1 MIDCVRLRDA
11 CPLPNRLDGDRLA
24 LPWYRALD
32 RAVAQGNGRSL
43 RGGDRRTFYVHPPNA
58 RKGDRSQWLAVLD
71 RVEHGVVPS
80 VQEGRVEW
88 TGGLADWMGQLG
100 PTKGMVAATSFPF
113 SSACIMRLFDSDKV
127 HEGLPYQSL
136 VPALIAGHLRD
147 VNLSESLLQTQPSAG
162 GGEDVFLNL
171 PAWQRGRALG
181 SKLVTVFPH
190 NEHNGSGLPSVQGV
204 FVLFDGGSGRP
215 LAVLDGAA
223 LTLRKTAADSAA
235 GSHFLAREDVE
246 NLLVV
251 GAGALAPHLAM
262 AHCTVRPG
270 IRRVTI
276 WNRTMARAKHMAKAL
291 ALPGIE
297 IAVAPDLEVA
307 AREADLIT
315 CATMATA
322 PLVRGEWLKP
332 GAHLDLVGS
341 FRPDMRECDGEALRR
356 SSMFVDSRWS
366 AIEDSG
372 ELVRAFAEGLLSPAD
387 IRADL
392 FDLARGVHPGR
403 RSAEELTVYKNG
415 GGGHLDLMVAQIL
428 VSAELSGPA

>member
-1 MIDCVRLRDA
+1 
-11 CPLPNRLDGDRLA
+11 
-24 LPWYRALD
+24 
-32 RAVAQGNGRSL
+32 
-43 RGGDRRTFYVHPPNA
+43 
-58 RKGDRSQWLAVLD
+58 
-71 RVEHGVVPS
+71 
-80 VQEGRVEW
+80 
-88 TGGLADWMGQLG
+88 MGYG
-100 PTKGMVAATSFPF
+100 PATSFPF
-113 SSACIMRLFDSDKV
+113 SSACNMRLFDSDQV
-127 HEGLPYQSL
+127 HEGLPYRSL

-147 VNLSESLLQTQPSAG
+147 VNLSESLLQAQPSAG

-204 FVLFDGGSGRP
+204 FVLFDGGNGKP

-235 GSHFLAREDVE
+235 GSHFLAREDCE
-246 NLLVV
+246 TLLVV

-270 IRRVTI
+270 IRQVII
-276 WNRTMARAKHMAKAL
+276 WNRTMARAKHMAGVL

-297 IAVAPDLEVA
+297 IAVAPDLEAA

-332 GAHLDLVGS
+332 GTHLDLVGS

-356 SSMFVDSRWS
+356 SSVFVDSRWS
-366 AIEDSG
+366 AIEDAG
-372 ELVRAFAEGLLSPAD
+372 ELVRAFTEGLLSQAD

-392 FDLARGVHPGR
+392 FDLARGEHPGR

-428 VSAELSGPA
+428 VSAETSGPA